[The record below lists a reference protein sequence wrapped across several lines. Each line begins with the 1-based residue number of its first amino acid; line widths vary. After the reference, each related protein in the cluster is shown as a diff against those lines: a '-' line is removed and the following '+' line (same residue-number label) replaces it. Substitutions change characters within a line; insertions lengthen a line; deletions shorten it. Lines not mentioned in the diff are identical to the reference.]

1 MSKPILYIKSQCP
14 WCKDALAFFKSQNI
28 SLDIRDVLE
37 NPNDMSDM
45 QAISGQQFT
54 PTFVFDDCIISD
66 FSVDEFKQSIESFPK
81 KKAELGLL

>member
-1 MSKPILYIKSQCP
+1 
-14 WCKDALAFFKSQNI
+14 
-28 SLDIRDVLE
+28 
-37 NPNDMSDM
+37 MSDM

-66 FSVDEFKQSIESFPK
+66 FSVDEFKQSIESFQE